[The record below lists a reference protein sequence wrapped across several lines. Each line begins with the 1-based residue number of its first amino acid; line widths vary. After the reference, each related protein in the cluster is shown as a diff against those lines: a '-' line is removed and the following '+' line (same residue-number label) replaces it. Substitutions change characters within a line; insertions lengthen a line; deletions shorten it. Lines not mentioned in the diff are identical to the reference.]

1 MKKNTPNILKLSCL
15 AILLLCS
22 ILLVRCTVLLPI
34 TYSKAREKTQKILAH
49 NGFKGKV
56 QVKNIKKVILDS
68 AGIYVDYTYSEETY
82 DNQNI
87 SVDGS
92 ITFKLDWTV
101 DREDYYTPGLYSET
115 YLQQKSVK
123 KEEQKL
129 FKELKKQSLDLDIEE
144 FSFCDNTLIDQEAN
158 NRKVHLAEENRKNG
172 KHDFYGY
179 YQIPYQTM
187 IDEHLVTMRI
197 EVGDTENTSKKDLE
211 EAATKLDA
219 SKLPD
224 GEYKFYYFSTDEDSS
239 DYNKDKYIH
248 YTFNVQDG
256 KVIPYEYDQQIFY
269 FLPIIQHV
277 ILGYQK

>member
-1 MKKNTPNILKLSCL
+1 MKKNTPYIITLSRL

-22 ILLVRCTVLLPI
+22 SLLVGCTGALPNA
-34 TYSKAREKTQKILAH
+34 YSKAREKTQKILAH

-101 DREDYYTPGLYSET
+101 DCEDYYTPSLYSET

-129 FKELKKQSLDLDIEE
+129 FKELKKQSLGLDIED
-144 FSFCDNTLIDQEAN
+144 FSFRDNTLIDQEAG
-158 NRKVHLAEENRKNG
+158 NRRKHLAEENRKMGNLI
-172 KHDFYGY
+172 FMA
-179 YQIPYQTM
+179 I
-187 IDEHLVTMRI
+187 I
-197 EVGDTENTSKKDLE
+197 
-211 EAATKLDA
+211 
-219 SKLPD
+219 
-224 GEYKFYYFSTDEDSS
+224 KF
-239 DYNKDKYIH
+239 
-248 YTFNVQDG
+248 
-256 KVIPYEYDQQIFY
+256 
-269 FLPIIQHV
+269 PIKQ
-277 ILGYQK
+277 

>member
-1 MKKNTPNILKLSCL
+1 MKKNTPNILKLSRL
-15 AILLLCS
+15 AILPLCS

-34 TYSKAREKTQKILAH
+34 AYSKAREKTQKILAH

-82 DNQNI
+82 DNQTI
-87 SVDGS
+87 SLDS
-92 ITFKLDWTV
+92 KITFNLDWTV
-101 DREDYYTPGLYSET
+101 NGEEYVTPSHYWES

-129 FKELKKQSLDLDIEE
+129 FKELKKQSLGLDIED
-144 FSFCDNTLIDQEAN
+144 FSFRDHTTIDQEAG
-158 NRKVHLAEENRKNG
+158 NRKKHLAEENRKNG

-187 IDEHLVTMRI
+187 IEEHLVTMEI
-197 EVGDTENTSKKDLE
+197 KVHDSKNISKKDLK

-219 SKLPD
+219 SKFPD
-224 GEYKFYYFSTDEDSS
+224 GEYEFYFFTTDEDN
-239 DYNKDKYIH
+239 YNHIS
-248 YTFNVQDG
+248 YTFNIQDG
-256 KVIPYEYDQQIFY
+256 KVVQDEDD
-269 FLPIIQHV
+269 
-277 ILGYQK
+277 

>member
-34 TYSKAREKTQKILAH
+34 TYSKAKEKTQRILAH

-56 QVKNIKKVILDS
+56 EVKHIKKVFLDS
-68 AGIYVDYTYSEETY
+68 DGIYVYYTYSEKTY
-82 DNQNI
+82 DNQPI
-87 SVDGS
+87 ILDGK
-92 ITFKLDWTV
+92 ITFQLDWTV
-101 DREDYYTPGLYSET
+101 YSEEYLTPGLYSET

-129 FKELKKQSLDLDIEE
+129 FKELKKQSLGLDIEN
-144 FSFCDNTLIDQEAN
+144 FSFKDNTLIDQEAG
-158 NRKVHLAEENRKNG
+158 NRKKHLAEENRKNG
-172 KHDFYGY
+172 KDDFYGY

-187 IDEHLVTMRI
+187 IEEHLVTMRI
-197 EVGDTENTSKKDLE
+197 EVGDTDNTSKKDLE
-211 EAATKLDA
+211 EATTKLDA

-224 GEYKFYYFSTDEDSS
+224 GEYEFYFYSIDEDN
-239 DYNKDKYIH
+239 YNHIG

-256 KVIPYEYDQQIFY
+256 KVVQDEDD
-269 FLPIIQHV
+269 
-277 ILGYQK
+277 

>member
-1 MKKNTPNILKLSCL
+1 MKKNTPNILKLSRL

-101 DREDYYTPGLYSET
+101 DREDYYTPSLYSET

-129 FKELKKQSLDLDIEE
+129 FKELKQQSLGLDIVD
-144 FSFCDNTLIDQEAN
+144 FSFSDNTLIDQEAG
-158 NRKVHLAEENRKNG
+158 NRRKHIAEENRKNG
-172 KHDFYGY
+172 KSDFYGY

-211 EAATKLDA
+211 EAVTKLDA

-224 GEYKFYYFSTDEDSS
+224 GEYEFYFFTTDEDN
-239 DYNKDKYIH
+239 YNHIS
-248 YTFNVQDG
+248 YTFNIQDG
-256 KVIPYEYDQQIFY
+256 KVIQDDDD
-269 FLPIIQHV
+269 
-277 ILGYQK
+277 

>member
-1 MKKNTPNILKLSCL
+1 MKKNTPNILKFSRL

-56 QVKNIKKVILDS
+56 QVKNIKKVFLDIV
-68 AGIYVDYTYSEETY
+68 GFYVDYTYSEETY
-82 DNQNI
+82 DNQTI
-87 SVDGS
+87 SLDS
-92 ITFKLDWTV
+92 QITFNQDWTV
-101 DREDYYTPGLYSET
+101 NGEEYKTPGHYWES

-129 FKELKKQSLDLDIEE
+129 FKELKKQSLGLDIEE
-144 FSFCDNTLIDQEAN
+144 FSFSDQIDQEAN
-158 NRKVHLAEENRKNG
+158 NRKDHLAEENRKNG

-187 IDEHLVTMRI
+187 IEEHLVTMRI
-197 EVGDTENTSKKDLE
+197 EVGDTENTSKKDLK
-211 EAATKLDA
+211 EAANKLDA

-224 GEYKFYYFSTDEDSS
+224 GEYEFYYFSTDEENSAYYDNSG
-239 DYNKDKYIH
+239 YIG
-248 YTFNVQDG
+248 YTFNIQDG
-256 KVIPYEYDQQIFY
+256 KVIQDDDD
-269 FLPIIQHV
+269 
-277 ILGYQK
+277 

>member
-56 QVKNIKKVILDS
+56 QVKNIKKVFLDS
-68 AGIYVDYTYSEETY
+68 DGIYVDYTYSEETY
-82 DNQNI
+82 DNQTV
-87 SVDGS
+87 SLDS
-92 ITFKLDWTV
+92 KITFNLDWTV
-101 DREDYYTPGLYSET
+101 NGEEYKTPGLYSQT

-129 FKELKKQSLDLDIEE
+129 FKELKKQSLGLDIED
-144 FSFCDNTLIDQEAN
+144 FSFRDNTLIDQEAG
-158 NRKVHLAEENRKNG
+158 NRRKHLAEENRKNG
-172 KHDFYGY
+172 KNDFYGY

-187 IDEHLVTMRI
+187 LDEHLVTMEI
-197 EVGDTENTSKKDLE
+197 KVHDSKNISKEDLK
-211 EAATKLDA
+211 EAVTKLDA

-224 GEYKFYYFSTDEDSS
+224 GEYEFYFFTTDEENSANYDNSG
-239 DYNKDKYIH
+239 YIG
-248 YTFNVQDG
+248 YTFNIQDG
-256 KVIPYEYDQQIFY
+256 KVVQDDDD
-269 FLPIIQHV
+269 
-277 ILGYQK
+277 

>member
-1 MKKNTPNILKLSCL
+1 MKKNTPNILKFSRL

-22 ILLVRCTVLLPI
+22 ILLVGCTGALPNA
-34 TYSKAREKTQKILAH
+34 YSKAREKTQKILAH

-82 DNQNI
+82 DNQTI
-87 SVDGS
+87 SLDS
-92 ITFKLDWTV
+92 QITFNLDWTV
-101 DREDYYTPGLYSET
+101 NGEEYKTPGLYSQT

-144 FSFCDNTLIDQEAN
+144 FSFSDNTLIDQEAN
-158 NRKVHLAEENRKNG
+158 NRKAHLAEENRKNG
-172 KHDFYGY
+172 KNDFYGY

-187 IDEHLVTMRI
+187 IDEHLVTMEI
-197 EVGDTENTSKKDLE
+197 KVHDSKNISKKDLKK
-211 EAATKLDA
+211 AATKLDA

-224 GEYKFYYFSTDEDSS
+224 GEYEFYFFTTDEENSTN
-239 DYNKDKYIH
+239 YDKSVYIG
-248 YTFNVQDG
+248 YTFNIQDG
-256 KVIPYEYDQQIFY
+256 KVIQDDDDQM
-269 FLPIIQHV
+269 
-277 ILGYQK
+277 IL